1 MKGLV
6 YRNCSVSLLIVSI
19 ITSAIVL
26 ILSIIGIYA
35 LFNDPTCL
43 PVVRHI
49 MTWIVGAGI
58 CFPCIIFIIASCI
71 AFSERIVVSEDAVVF
86 YRGKKQMGY
95 IPCKQ
100 ITVFGCAAF
109 MHRNG
114 YIFFCSEPID
124 SIMDFAQHHQ
134 KEMVHHF
141 GKRRVEDASKTE
153 EGYRQIAIGTY
164 VEISRKKNQK
174 SIIILKNASLE
185 LLNSV
190 KACLH
195 MKPVLT
201 GPIIMDNLNVWNN

>member
-1 MKGLV
+1 MKRFV
-6 YRNCSVSLLIVSI
+6 YRNCSLSLLIASI
-19 ITSAIVL
+19 IVSNVVL

-134 KEMVHHF
+134 EEMIHCF
-141 GKRRVEDASKTE
+141 GKSRVEAVSKTE

-174 SIIILKNASLE
+174 SIIILKNASSKQ
-185 LLNSV
+185 LNSV
-190 KACLH
+190 KLCLPLE
-195 MKPVLT
+195 PVLT
-201 GPIIMDNLNVWNN
+201 GPIIMDYPAAGF